1 MQTSITIDDV
11 VFVID
16 GGKVKEIGYDPDTGL
31 SKLEE
36 TMVTRAAA
44 RQRRGRAGRTKP
56 GECYK
61 LFTRRDEENMR
72 KFPVPEILR
81 VPLESLSLQ
90 IKVMRE
96 DEDAKVSRKTEQ
108 TARGE
113 AHGFLTAVPQSG
125 Y

>member
-1 MQTSITIDDV
+1 M
-11 VFVID
+11 FVID
-16 GGKVKEIGYDPDTGL
+16 GGRVKETGYDPETGL
-31 SKLEE
+31 SRLEE
-36 TMVTRAAA
+36 VVVTRAAA

-96 DEDAKVSRKTEQ
+96 GEDVKVCYLRNQLACADRSL
-108 TARGE
+108 AP
-113 AHGFLTAVPQSG
+113 AVPWPC

>member
-1 MQTSITIDDV
+1 
-11 VFVID
+11 
-16 GGKVKEIGYDPDTGL
+16 
-31 SKLEE
+31 
-36 TMVTRAAA
+36 MVTRAAA

-96 DEDAKVSRKTEQ
+96 DEDAKVSRKTEPNG
-108 TARGE
+108 ARRSSRFPYSCSSVGLLILLRLRRWRK
-113 AHGFLTAVPQSG
+113 HGISYKNSEQSTRTTI
-125 Y
+125 

>member
-1 MQTSITIDDV
+1 M
-11 VFVID
+11 ID
-16 GGKVKEIGYDPDTGL
+16 GGKVKDTGYDPETGL
-31 SKLEE
+31 SRLEE
-36 TMVTRAAA
+36 VVVTRAAA

-61 LFTRRDEENMR
+61 LFTRRDEEDMR

-96 DEDAKVSRKTEQ
+96 EEDVKVCLLRSQLAKSDRY
-108 TARGE
+108 
-113 AHGFLTAVPQSG
+113 LTLVLPWP
-125 Y
+125 YY

>member
-1 MQTSITIDDV
+1 M
-11 VFVID
+11 ID
-16 GGKVKEIGYDPDTGL
+16 GGKVKETGYDPETGL

-36 TMVTRAAA
+36 VVVTRASA

-61 LFTRRDEENMR
+61 LFTQRDEENMR
-72 KFPVPEILR
+72 EFPVPEILR

-96 DEDAKVSRKTEQ
+96 EEDVKVRLYAANWST
-108 TARGE
+108 
-113 AHGFLTAVPQSG
+113 LTGLRLSCSLAIPSIHPKWQR
-125 Y
+125 

>member
-1 MQTSITIDDV
+1 

-16 GGKVKEIGYDPDTGL
+16 GGRVKETGYDPETGL
-31 SKLEE
+31 SRLEE
-36 TMVTRAAA
+36 VAVTRAAA
-44 RQRRGRAGRTKP
+44 RQRRGRAGRTRP

-96 DEDAKVSRKTEQ
+96 GEDVKVCLLRDSLAWADRFW
-108 TARGE
+108 AP
-113 AHGFLTAVPQSG
+113 AIPWPCS
-125 Y
+125 